1 MPIRNPD
8 PPSRIPLEQT
18 LDHGGPQK
26 TERDKLRLRR
36 WLAAHPSCPYPIA
49 YSVAL
54 HHALGI
60 TDVHYAGA
68 LFQRLSRSGLPENCT
83 TERFYLKA
91 VATKNFRF
99 VRLGPLDEGLPVRAV
114 FMASLLHCVD
124 QLRVDQHRLVD
135 GCIVKG
141 VATTEDEKAAMGALV
156 FHLAAFPQAY
166 DALRTSTAWAT
177 IAAEEDCATLLACLL
192 KAAQAGALIVE
203 GMLDMG
209 HPDDAV
215 SILSQL
221 TTANEKMPGVAS
233 KSNAQLSAMLRR
245 RWSAGAGDV
254 VKYNGSRYWIV
265 DDGHTNLTK
274 TICLTPVRRAVAVA
288 VAAAAPAAAA
298 AVAAAA
304 ERAAQSRRRRWR
316 RRQWRRRWWRR
327 RRQ

>member
-1 MPIRNPD
+1 MRACRCVL
-8 PPSRIPLEQT
+8 SLW
-18 LDHGGPQK
+18 
-26 TERDKLRLRR
+26 RR
-36 WLAAHPSCPYPIA
+36 CCTAWTSCASISIGWWTAASSNA
-49 YSVAL
+49 
-54 HHALGI
+54 
-60 TDVHYAGA
+60 
-68 LFQRLSRSGLPENCT
+68 
-83 TERFYLKA
+83 
-91 VATKNFRF
+91 
-99 VRLGPLDEGLPVRAV
+99 
-114 FMASLLHCVD
+114 
-124 QLRVDQHRLVD
+124 
-135 GCIVKG
+135 VKG

-288 VAAAAPAAAA
+288 VAVQVALAAMLGDC
-298 AVAAAA
+298 
-304 ERAAQSRRRRWR
+304 RRRRLR
-316 RRQWRRRWWRR
+316 LHVCHRL
-327 RRQ
+327 

>member
-1 MPIRNPD
+1 M
-8 PPSRIPLEQT
+8 
-18 LDHGGPQK
+18 
-26 TERDKLRLRR
+26 
-36 WLAAHPSCPYPIA
+36 
-49 YSVAL
+49 AL
-54 HHALGI
+54 
-60 TDVHYAGA
+60 
-68 LFQRLSRSGLPENCT
+68 
-83 TERFYLKA
+83 
-91 VATKNFRF
+91 
-99 VRLGPLDEGLPVRAV
+99 
-114 FMASLLHCVD
+114 LLHCVD

-141 VATTEDEKAAMGALV
+141 VATTEDEKAVMGALV

-177 IAAEEDCATLLACLL
+177 IAAEEDCATLLDCLL

-274 TICLTPVRRAVAVA
+274 TICLTPESSRSCSSSSSSCSSCCRGCSSRTRSA
-288 VAAAAPAAAA
+288 VAAAAAAAA
-298 AVAAAA
+298 AVAAAVV
-304 ERAAQSRRRRWR
+304 AAAAAVPVVVAAAAAVEAPLPVLRVPRDEVEHINK
-316 RRQWRRRWWRR
+316 
-327 RRQ
+327 